1 LAGETEALG
10 ENMSHRHFVHHKSQL
25 TRPGIETGRRGRKPA
40 CLLSLLQSSKGQ
52 GCYAHGAFSAARCCR
67 EVNFRPLQKDGGSN
81 CRSRWNGTESLSGDK
96 LSFIRKLPQGA
107 YKTLYLFYTFIILDW
122 KFVGSNP
129 QADYLN

>member
-1 LAGETEALG
+1 MLPRGELQTAEEG
-10 ENMSHRHFVHHKSQL
+10 WKKS
-25 TRPGIETGRRGRKPA
+25 
-40 CLLSLLQSSKGQ
+40 LQEQ
-52 GCYAHGAFSAARCCR
+52 VEQY
-67 EVNFRPLQKDGGSN
+67 
-81 CRSRWNGTESLSGDK
+81 ESLSGDR